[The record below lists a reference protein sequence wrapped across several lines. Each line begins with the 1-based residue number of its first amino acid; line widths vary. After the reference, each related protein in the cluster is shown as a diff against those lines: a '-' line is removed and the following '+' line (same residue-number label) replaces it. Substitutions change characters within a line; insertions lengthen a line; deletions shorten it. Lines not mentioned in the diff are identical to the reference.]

1 MKKNRQCAK
10 RRSVGE
16 ETRIRAFR
24 TLRWHLTLF
33 VFGVMIFS
41 CIITLGLFLL
51 INFIIGFSP
60 LLVLIT
66 FNPTFFILLM
76 LCVSAV
82 IGTVLANVFGKYY
95 LRPLKRLIAATKEVK
110 KGNFKVQ
117 LKLEKKKGGDF
128 PLPPATEMGMLEESF
143 NEMVRELDGIELFRN
158 DFINNFS
165 HEFKTPIVS
174 IRGFARQ
181 LQREDLSDEERREYA
196 GIIAEE
202 SDRLARLSTSI
213 LELSKLEN
221 QQILTDKTSFYL
233 DEQLRRTIL
242 LFEERWA
249 EKEIELIPEL
259 EECLIYS
266 NGELLEHIWK
276 NLLSNAIRFTPVGGT
291 VRVILRFDEQQITV
305 CVEDNGMGMTEEVK
319 THVFEKFYQGD
330 TSHHHAGY
338 GIGLAMAQRATL
350 LCGGRITVESEV
362 GKGSRFT
369 VILPR
374 ECATETV
381 VGEVQE

>member
-1 MKKNRQCAK
+1 M
-10 RRSVGE
+10 RSDKERKHGNG
-16 ETRIRAFR
+16 TRIHIFS
-24 TLRWHLTLF
+24 TLRWHLTFF
-33 VFGVMIFS
+33 VFAVMLFS

-51 INFIIGFSP
+51 INFVVGFSP
-60 LLVLIT
+60 LLVLLT

-76 LCVSAV
+76 LGISTV
-82 IGTVLANVFGKYY
+82 IGTVLANAFGRYY
-95 LRPLKRLIAATKEVK
+95 LRPLKRIIAATKEVK

-117 LKLEKKKGGDF
+117 LKPDGKKEKE
-128 PLPPATEMGMLEESF
+128 LPIAPPTTEMGILEESF

-165 HEFKTPIVS
+165 HELKTPIVS

-233 DEQLRRTIL
+233 DEQIRRCIL
-242 LFEERWA
+242 LYENLWS
-249 EKEIELIPEL
+249 EKEIEIIPDL
-259 EECLIYS
+259 EEGTVFS
-266 NGELLEHIWK
+266 NAELLEHIWK
-276 NLLSNAIRFTPVGGT
+276 NLLSNAIKFTPAGGT
-291 VRVILRFDEQQITV
+291 VRVTLRFLEHEIVTV
-305 CVEDNGMGMTEEVK
+305 FEDNGMGMTEEVK
-319 THVFEKFYQGD
+319 NHVFEKFYQGD
-330 TSHHHAGY
+330 PSHHHAGY

-350 LCGGRITVESEV
+350 LCGGSITVESEV

-369 VILPR
+369 VTLPR
-374 ECATETV
+374 ESATATV
-381 VGEVQE
+381 ADEEKE